1 MRGGLGALG
10 KLGWL
15 DLERPKRLKIKLWR
29 DLGAGLGEFCKAL
42 GSLDVSLTRLVC
54 ALGPYWSVGGRLG
67 GVLEAA
73 WRRLGVSWGHLVFD
87 FHIKKQVV

>member
-15 DLERPKRLKIKLWR
+15 GLEPPKHVKIKLWR

-42 GSLDVSLTRLVC
+42 GSLGACQMRLV
-54 ALGPYWSVGGRLG
+54 
-67 GVLEAA
+67 
-73 WRRLGVSWGHLVFD
+73 
-87 FHIKKQVV
+87 